1 MFFNLR
7 LCFSL
12 NFVKTNEE
20 CEHLISLAKPNMA
33 KSKVADVKTG
43 RSKDSRFC
51 TRFPLQD
58 ASGNFLNFKY
68 QNALMCRVRTSSGAF
83 LKTGHDE
90 IVKEIEDKIS
100 DFTFI
105 PVGMWLCFLL
115 VQNMITVYIFGLN

>member
-1 MFFNLR
+1 
-7 LCFSL
+7 
-12 NFVKTNEE
+12 
-20 CEHLISLAKPNMA
+20 MA

-51 TRFPLQD
+51 TQSCLFFPLQV
-58 ASGNFLNFKY
+58 SFGNFLKRSKFA
-68 QNALMCRVRTSSGAF
+68 NALMCRVRTSSGAF

-90 IVKEIEDKIS
+90 IVKEIENKIS

-115 VQNMITVYIFGLN
+115 VQNMIAV